1 MESNQ
6 LNSPKVFS
14 HKGQGKSTHFQA
26 QMKRVFAALYRQPK
40 TMLMVSIET
49 VILEIARK
57 KINKPIVI
65 TSGYRTISHNEKV
78 GGAKY
83 SYHTRGMAA
92 DIRANG
98 VTPKELA
105 KVLNDIVPNNCGI
118 IVYDKWAHFDTRNEK
133 YRKGV

>member
-49 VILEIARK
+49 GILRANICRYVAEWGKENRICIARK
-57 KINKPIVI
+57 GICPISKHRARFYTTNPDLFPIVEHSNTVKI
-65 TSGYRTISHNEKV
+65 
-78 GGAKY
+78 
-83 SYHTRGMAA
+83 
-92 DIRANG
+92 
-98 VTPKELA
+98 
-105 KVLNDIVPNNCGI
+105 
-118 IVYDKWAHFDTRNEK
+118 
-133 YRKGV
+133 